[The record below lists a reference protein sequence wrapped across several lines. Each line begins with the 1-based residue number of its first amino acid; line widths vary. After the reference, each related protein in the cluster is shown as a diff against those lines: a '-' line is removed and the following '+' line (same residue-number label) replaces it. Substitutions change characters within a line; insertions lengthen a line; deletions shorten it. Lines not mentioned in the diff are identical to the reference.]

1 MIRYKD
7 RTEHEWKKH
16 RLLGNKEKEKERKA
30 GGLKTFAQCC
40 ISGGQPRL
48 TFLGDNVECLQ
59 SNWIREKYA
68 VFADVSNVVF
78 NVWRLAENRP
88 VIKVSSCAYQ
98 HLNLKFKGKLSKALQ
113 KYLKYKTA
121 YPFQYVHLYTVLL
134 QWHPEA
140 KGASKLRLP
149 CSLQRQGPSHYIR
162 GFMTL

>member
-1 MIRYKD
+1 M
-7 RTEHEWKKH
+7 TERNVGSLETKKK
-16 RLLGNKEKEKERKA
+16 RKKERRGA
-30 GGLKTFAQCC
+30 SRPLHNAVYQ
-40 ISGGQPRL
+40 
-48 TFLGDNVECLQ
+48 GDSPGWHFWETMLNVCSYTE
-59 SNWIREKYA
+59 EKYA

-78 NVWRLAENRP
+78 NVWRLVENRP
-88 VIKVSSCAYQ
+88 VIKVSSCANQ

-121 YPFQYVHLYTVLL
+121 YPFQYVHLYTGLL
-134 QWHPEA
+134 HWHPEA

>member
-1 MIRYKD
+1 MKE
-7 RTEHEWKKH
+7 TSAPWKQRK
-16 RLLGNKEKEKERKA
+16 RERKK
-30 GGLKTFAQCC
+30 GGGPQDFCTMLYIRGTAQVDIFGRQCWMFAVKLNSGKVCC
-40 ISGGQPRL
+40 ACRYS
-48 TFLGDNVECLQ
+48 
-59 SNWIREKYA
+59 SS
-68 VFADVSNVVF
+68 VSNVVF

-121 YPFQYVHLYTVLL
+121 YPFQYVHLYTGLL
-134 QWHPEA
+134 HWHPEA